1 VKLTKYEQETIIL
14 FNEEEATADVYT
26 HNLKLKERLRQLAK
40 EFPDSCVL
48 SEKNGAGGV
57 TFRIDKKLVSIR
69 RPYSEERRQRDRE
82 RALAENRRPP
92 KKERKTV

>member
-14 FNEEEATADVYT
+14 FNEEETTADVYT

-48 SEKNGAGGV
+48 SEKNVAGGV

-92 KKERKTV
+92 KKERKKV